1 MQEVWKYPSILF
13 FLKASLTG
21 TPRIRIIGEKT
32 YTYMFMY
39 SPKTIQNCV
48 KVMSTIVLAPE
59 VVTVLIYWLDYFV
72 LSVYTVATTCH
83 NMT

>member
-1 MQEVWKYPSILF
+1 
-13 FLKASLTG
+13 
-21 TPRIRIIGEKT
+21 
-32 YTYMFMY
+32 MY

-48 KVMSTIVLAPE
+48 KVMSTIILAPE